1 MVKILIKTVY
11 LPYKLEATVDTKF
24 QMHSNLQEELISSN
38 IKIYRFPTISE
49 QERKSKGMMIPVSR
63 NPGQFSNTQL

>member
-1 MVKILIKTVY
+1 
-11 LPYKLEATVDTKF
+11 
-24 QMHSNLQEELISSN
+24 MHSNLQEELISSN
-38 IKIYRFPTISE
+38 IKIYRFSTISE